1 MPASKDNTA
10 VVRSKPDGSFVLVHP
25 DGREEPYRV
34 AEPDWERL
42 DAMTD
47 EELTANA
54 LLDPDNPP
62 LTGDELDRMAFA
74 ARLKR
79 LRERLGLSQAAF
91 ARQFEIPVGNI
102 RDWEQGRSRPETA
115 TLAYL
120 RVIER
125 EPEAVKRALAGP
137 A

>member
-1 MPASKDNTA
+1 MPASKDNTS

-34 AEPDWERL
+34 AQPDWMRL

-47 EELTANA
+47 DELTANA
-54 LLDPDNPP
+54 LSDPDNPP
-62 LTGDELDRMAFA
+62 LTDDELDRMAFA

-79 LRERLGLSQAAF
+79 LRERFGLSQAAF
-91 ARQFEIPVGNI
+91 AREFKIPVGNI

-115 TLAYL
+115 AVAYL

-125 EPEAVKRALAGP
+125 EPDAVKRALAES